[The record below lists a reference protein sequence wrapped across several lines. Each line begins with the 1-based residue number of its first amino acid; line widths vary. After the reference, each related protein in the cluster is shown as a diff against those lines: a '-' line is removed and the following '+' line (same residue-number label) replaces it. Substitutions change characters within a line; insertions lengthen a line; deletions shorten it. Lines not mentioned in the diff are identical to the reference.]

1 MDEIKK
7 TLAKM
12 EDEERQKFIYEI
24 HKSANSNA
32 LNNPLSLAIAA
43 CVCKDTGVKFIKDT
57 DNYDTEFLI
66 ISMDKEDM
74 YLPALTLGKK
84 ISKEATNAIV
94 NFVNNE
100 KELKGLYD
108 IRVQYDLV
116 FAQVQVY
123 IDYVRD
129 LKDE

>member
-1 MDEIKK
+1 MDEIKE

-84 ISKEATNAIV
+84 ISKEATNAIL

-108 IRVQYDLV
+108 IRVQFNLV

-123 IDYVRD
+123 IDYVKD
-129 LKDE
+129 LKDG